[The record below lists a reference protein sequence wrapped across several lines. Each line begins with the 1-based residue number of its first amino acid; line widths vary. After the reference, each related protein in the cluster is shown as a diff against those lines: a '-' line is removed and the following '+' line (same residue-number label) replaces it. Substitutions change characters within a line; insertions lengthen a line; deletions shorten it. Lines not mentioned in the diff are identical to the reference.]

1 MFDTKTGI
9 LYNKR
14 EVVLIN
20 MNISRKIPAKKIFQK
35 FFGGRKM
42 KGVEKV
48 LVAISVCT
56 LVFTMVTSLGQLK
69 VWSENYGTDYAIS
82 MVSSRR
88 DRRELKK
95 KK

>member
-1 MFDTKTGI
+1 
-9 LYNKR
+9 
-14 EVVLIN
+14 
-20 MNISRKIPAKKIFQK
+20 
-35 FFGGRKM
+35 M